1 MLSNKLSHKYKSSLV
16 ACSTIVIITHI
27 CISSG
32 ISRHIYIFI
41 KCFDLL
47 HHHPTLGVDDVDR
60 HGDLGTLFAT
70 YFLFFIFI
78 TIIIIIIIIIIILPS
93 GG

>member
-32 ISRHIYIFI
+32 ISRHIYMFI
-41 KCFDLL
+41 ECFDLF

-60 HGDLGTLFAT
+60 HGDLGTLVAAAKRLKAPGMSSPR
-70 YFLFFIFI
+70 YHLDIMI
-78 TIIIIIIIIIIILPS
+78 V
-93 GG
+93 